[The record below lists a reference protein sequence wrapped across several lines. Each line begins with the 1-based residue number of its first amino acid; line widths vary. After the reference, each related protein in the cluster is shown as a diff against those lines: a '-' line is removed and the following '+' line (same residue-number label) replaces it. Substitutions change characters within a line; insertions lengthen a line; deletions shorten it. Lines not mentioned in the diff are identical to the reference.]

1 MTEKRRSLPLVVNTP
16 VVMLDEQTLDKFKR
30 WNSQNNTL
38 YDTQTWI
45 RQLNHESPRKG
56 CFGTTGFA
64 ESGRL
69 QKYYVGKIPPWTP
82 KSTAIKRT

>member
-45 RQLNHESPRKG
+45 RQLNHERAREG
-56 CFGTTGFA
+56 CVGTSGFA
-64 ESGRL
+64 ESRRL
-69 QKYYVGKIPPWTP
+69 HKYYVDKIPPWTQ